1 MDDVLRRAPLFAA
14 LDDEQAAELRA
25 SMSEVT
31 LARGDA
37 LFHEGDPGDRLYVV
51 TEGKVKLHR
60 TSPDGREN
68 MLAVLGPGELIG
80 ELSLFDPGPRTATA
94 TALTEVKLLGLGHG
108 DLQPWLNA
116 RPEVATALL
125 RAVARRLRKTNDQMS
140 DLVFSDVPGRVA
152 SALLDLSRRFGVQS
166 EEGIHVVH
174 DLTQEELAQL
184 VGASRE
190 TVNKALADFAG
201 RGWLRL
207 EARAVIL
214 LDVERLAKRS
224 PLTHVHGPAVSRR
237 PSLRPGGRPVGVA
250 RTDRCRSLGRAAPAR
265 DGSDQA
271 VLPQVLQLRPHRQL
285 GRRPQGAVDVRV
297 HVRDHLRGGA
307 VAVLDRRLHLGEP
320 VGAVREVELDRALG
334 VLQDRAVARQDRVH
348 AVVDRQ
354 RAQPAQRVEVVA
366 EAAVGVGD
374 HRRAAAQHRV
384 ARQHRPVG
392 GEMEAER
399 VGGVAGGR
407 HDAQLQAAGRD
418 HVARGQALV
427 AEAQRRVEGAHLACR
442 SARRSGAAP
451 SAWSG
456 WPWVS
461 RVRRDALAGLLGGGD
476 DRREVALVQRAR
488 VDDDGEV
495 GVRAR
500 RRSRCW
506 CRPGS
511 SGRRWA
517 RGR

>member
-25 SMSEVT
+25 SMGEVT

-152 SALLDLSRRFGVQS
+152 RALLDLSRRFGVQS

-214 LDVERLAKRS
+214 LDVERLARA
-224 PLTHVHGPAVSRR
+224 LLDLSRQT
-237 PSLRPGGRPVGVA
+237 PGTKRPVTRLQIRPCSPRYSSWA
-250 RTDRCRSLGRAAPAR
+250 RTES
-265 DGSDQA
+265 S
-271 VLPQVLQLRPHRQL
+271 
-285 GRRPQGAVDVRV
+285 
-297 HVRDHLRGGA
+297 
-307 VAVLDRRLHLGEP
+307 
-320 VGAVREVELDRALG
+320 
-334 VLQDRAVARQDRVH
+334 
-348 AVVDRQ
+348 
-354 RAQPAQRVEVVA
+354 
-366 EAAVGVGD
+366 
-374 HRRAAAQHRV
+374 
-384 ARQHRPVG
+384 
-392 GEMEAER
+392 
-399 VGGVAGGR
+399 
-407 HDAQLQAAGRD
+407 AAGHSD
-418 HVARGQALV
+418 
-427 AEAQRRVEGAHLACR
+427 R
-442 SARRSGAAP
+442 ST
-451 SAWSG
+451 SAYTCATTS
-456 WPWVS
+456 
-461 RVRRDALAGLLGGGD
+461 
-476 DRREVALVQRAR
+476 E
-488 VDDDGEV
+488 
-495 GVRAR
+495 GVR
-500 RRSRCW
+500 
-506 CRPGS
+506 
-511 SGRRWA
+511 
-517 RGR
+517 

>member
-108 DLQPWLNA
+108 DLQPWLNV
-116 RPEVATALL
+116 RPEVAAALL

-152 SALLDLSRRFGVQS
+152 RALLDLSRRFGVQS

-224 PLTHVHGPAVSRR
+224 PHRR
-237 PSLRPGGRPVGVA
+237 
-250 RTDRCRSLGRAAPAR
+250 TFWRADPKIICHHA
-265 DGSDQA
+265 
-271 VLPQVLQLRPHRQL
+271 
-285 GRRPQGAVDVRV
+285 
-297 HVRDHLRGGA
+297 
-307 VAVLDRRLHLGEP
+307 P
-320 VGAVREVELDRALG
+320 VGAQWA
-334 VLQDRAVARQDRVH
+334 H
-348 AVVDRQ
+348 
-354 RAQPAQRVEVVA
+354 
-366 EAAVGVGD
+366 
-374 HRRAAAQHRV
+374 
-384 ARQHRPVG
+384 
-392 GEMEAER
+392 
-399 VGGVAGGR
+399 GR
-407 HDAQLQAAGRD
+407 T
-418 HVARGQALV
+418 
-427 AEAQRRVEGAHLACR
+427 GAPR
-442 SARRSGAAP
+442 
-451 SAWSG
+451 
-456 WPWVS
+456 
-461 RVRRDALAGLLGGGD
+461 
-476 DRREVALVQRAR
+476 
-488 VDDDGEV
+488 
-495 GVRAR
+495 RAR
-500 RRSRCW
+500 RPGIHRTRGFA
-506 CRPGS
+506 RPDPGDVL
-511 SGRRWA
+511 A
-517 RGR
+517 RGRRGARPADGRLRGAHDERVPLRVDSARHRARGAQ

>member
-37 LFHEGDPGDRLYVV
+37 LFHEGDQGDRLYVV

-94 TALTEVKLLGLGHG
+94 SALTEVKLLGLGHG

-152 SALLDLSRRFGVQS
+152 RALLDLSRRFGVQS

-201 RGWLRL
+201 RGWLHWRP
-207 EARAVIL
+207 ARSSCWTWSGW
-214 LDVERLAKRS
+214 RS
-224 PLTHVHGPAVSRR
+224 VRADPGSRTRRAPPTWARSGARTPSR
-237 PSLRPGGRPVGVA
+237 PSAGPFAARGPRQLWISPCSVRYSSCA
-250 RTDRCRSLGRAAPAR
+250 RTDS
-265 DGSDQA
+265 S
-271 VLPQVLQLRPHRQL
+271 
-285 GRRPQGAVDVRV
+285 
-297 HVRDHLRGGA
+297 
-307 VAVLDRRLHLGEP
+307 
-320 VGAVREVELDRALG
+320 
-334 VLQDRAVARQDRVH
+334 
-348 AVVDRQ
+348 
-354 RAQPAQRVEVVA
+354 
-366 EAAVGVGD
+366 
-374 HRRAAAQHRV
+374 
-384 ARQHRPVG
+384 
-392 GEMEAER
+392 
-399 VGGVAGGR
+399 
-407 HDAQLQAAGRD
+407 AAGHRERSTSAYT
-418 HVARGQALV
+418 VATTSDGVRCPASTAV
-427 AEAQRRVEGAHLACR
+427 
-442 SARRSGAAP
+442 STWARRCA
-451 SAWSG
+451 
-456 WPWVS
+456 
-461 RVRRDALAGLLGGGD
+461 
-476 DRREVALVQRAR
+476 
-488 VDDDGEV
+488 
-495 GVRAR
+495 
-500 RRSRCW
+500 
-506 CRPGS
+506 
-511 SGRRWA
+511 RWA
-517 RGR
+517 R